1 MTNNFE
7 TKVAEIR
14 KCVEMGIFS
23 KEKGA
28 ELIEEIVKKSL
39 TQPEVSTPEVNKGGN
54 KQGTGAKGG
63 RKRLTDEEKKAKKEA
78 DKEAWR
84 ASKKAYGKEHYTDEE
99 RKAYGEK
106 KQADRELGKK
116 KNLAYCMTNVFF
128 ANKKVSSKEWHEKYD
143 EILATL

>member
-1 MTNNFE
+1 MAKYTIE
-7 TKVAEIR
+7 DIKR
-14 KCVEMGIFS
+14 YKEMGILTEEDAS
-23 KEKGA
+23 QLTKAIVMA
-28 ELIEEIVKKSL
+28 ELNQK
-39 TQPEVSTPEVNKGGN
+39 EVPTPEENKGGN

-63 RKRLTDEEKKAKKEA
+63 RRRLTDEEKKAKKEA
-78 DKEAWR
+78 DTEAWR

-106 KQADRELGKK
+106 KKADRELGKK